1 MSNLELEYAVL
12 LACIENN
19 ENIAEI
25 TNILSKNDFS
35 NKKNGEIYEFLIN
48 KHSLNEGVDFKLLKL
63 AINLSDFHIRELEN
77 ANSFINVKEYAKMLK
92 DLSIKR
98 NLFAL
103 CSNTISEIKSN
114 IINGYDYA
122 TNFQTKLIK
131 ILESKNNESIK
142 SSHDGINEFFT
153 ELNRV
158 ASITDKSLIG
168 LDTGLSML
176 NYYTKGFKAGE
187 LIIIAARPGNGKTT
201 LALNIVLAA
210 LKRDK
215 NVLFFSLEQEA
226 HSLFAKL
233 ISSDTSVNLS
243 SIIEAQLSDFE
254 MESIQHCANFL
265 SSKKLFIYDGGF
277 LNIDELRLN
286 ARKYHKKH
294 KLDLIIL
301 DYIGL
306 MSSNSKLERHLQ
318 VAEITRNLK
327 MLALELKI
335 PIIALSQLNRAMET
349 RANKK
354 PLLSDLRESGSI
366 EQDADIVLLLSE
378 NENPQ
383 GLQERPIV
391 LTIAKNRRGEC
402 GDIFLDF
409 KARISRFFQV
419 ENHFTEE
426 LL

>member
-1 MSNLELEYAVL
+1 MMSDLELEYAVL

-48 KHSLNEGVDFKLLKL
+48 KHSLNEGVDLKLLKL
-63 AINLSDFHIRELEN
+63 AINLSDFHIKELEN
-77 ANSFINVKEYAKMLK
+77 ANSFINVKEYAKILK

-122 TNFQTKLIK
+122 ANFQTKLIK

-153 ELNRV
+153 ELSRV
-158 ASITDKSLIG
+158 ANIVDKNLIG

-176 NYYTKGFKAGE
+176 NYYTKGLKAGE
-187 LIIIAARPGNGKTT
+187 LVIIAARPGNGKTT

-243 SIIEAQLSDFE
+243 SIIEANLSDVE
-254 MESIQHCANFL
+254 IESIQHSANFL
-265 SSKKLFIYDGGF
+265 SEKKLFVYDGGF

-286 ARKYHKKH
+286 ARKYHKEH

-335 PIIALSQLNRAMET
+335 PIIALSQLNRAMES

-354 PLLSDLRESGSI
+354 PMLSDLRESGSI
-366 EQDADIVLLLSE
+366 EQDADIVLFLSE
-378 NENPQ
+378 NENPR
-383 GLQERPIV
+383 GLEERPTI

-409 KARISRFFQV
+409 KARISKFCQIDT
-419 ENHFTEE
+419 HTTEFI
-426 LL
+426 

>member
-1 MSNLELEYAVL
+1 MMSDLELEYAVL

-25 TNILSKNDFS
+25 ANILSKNDFA
-35 NKKNGEIYEFLIN
+35 NKKNGEIYEYLLN
-48 KHSLNEGVDFKLLKL
+48 KYQANQSVDLKLLSNALGLSEYHLNELC
-63 AINLSDFHIRELEN
+63 N
-77 ANSFINVKEYAKMLK
+77 ANSFIDIKEYAKMLK

-98 NLFAL
+98 SLFAL
-103 CSNTISEIKSN
+103 CSNTLSEIKASS
-114 IINGYDYA
+114 INGYDYA
-122 TNFQTKLIK
+122 ANFQTKLIK

-142 SSHDGINEFFT
+142 SSHDGINEFFS
-153 ELNRV
+153 ELSRV
-158 ASITDKSLIG
+158 ANIVDKNLIG

-176 NYYTKGFKAGE
+176 NHYTKGLKAGE
-187 LIIIAARPGNGKTT
+187 LVIIAARPGNGKTT

-243 SIIEAQLSDFE
+243 SIIEANLSDVE
-254 MESIQHCANFL
+254 IESIQHSANFL
-265 SSKKLFIYDGGF
+265 SEKKLFIYDGGF

-286 ARKYHKKH
+286 ARKYHKEH
-294 KLDLIIL
+294 KLDLIVL

-306 MSSNSKLERHLQ
+306 MNSNIKAERHLQ

-366 EQDADIVLLLSE
+366 EQDADIVLFLSE
-378 NENPQ
+378 NENPK
-383 GLQERPIV
+383 GIQERPTI

-409 KARISRFFQV
+409 KARISKFCQIDT
-419 ENHFTEE
+419 HTTEFI
-426 LL
+426 